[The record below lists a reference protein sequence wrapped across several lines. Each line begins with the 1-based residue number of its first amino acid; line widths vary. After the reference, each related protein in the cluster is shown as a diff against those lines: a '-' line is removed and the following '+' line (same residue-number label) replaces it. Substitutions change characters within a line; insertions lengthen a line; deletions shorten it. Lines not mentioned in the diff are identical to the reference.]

1 VKVLLDTCALS
12 EIRHPKGNPAVK
24 EAYLALPESDL
35 YISVITLGEIMKGIS
50 LLEDG
55 SRKNELAQWVQ
66 GLEQYYSE
74 HILPVDRDVAHIW
87 GEITARAQQSGH
99 TLGACD
105 GLIAA
110 TALAN
115 GLHIMTRNVR
125 DFECT
130 GACLINPWPDV

>member
-1 VKVLLDTCALS
+1 VKVLLDTCTLS
-12 EIRHPKGNPAVK
+12 EIRHPKGNPSVK
-24 EAYLALPESDL
+24 KVYQTLPESDL
-35 YISVITLGEIMKGIS
+35 YISVITLGELMKGVS
-50 LLEDG
+50 LLKDG
-55 SRKNELAQWVQ
+55 LRKNDLEQWVQ
-66 GLEQYYSE
+66 GLERYYSE

-87 GEITARAQQSGH
+87 GEITARAQLNGQ

-115 GLHIMTRNVR
+115 GLHIMTRNVK

-130 GACLINPWPDV
+130 GACLINPWPEA

>member
-1 VKVLLDTCALS
+1 MRYTCESIAGYL
-12 EIRHPKGNPAVK
+12 HPLRN
-24 EAYLALPESDL
+24 
-35 YISVITLGEIMKGIS
+35 
-50 LLEDG
+50 
-55 SRKNELAQWVQ
+55 
-66 GLEQYYSE
+66 SE

-99 TLGACD
+99 ALGACD
-105 GLIAA
+105 CLIAA

-130 GACLINPWPDV
+130 GACLINPWPEA